1 MHRLLFQKVG
11 DGVFLSHLDLI
22 RAFQRAFQRAGLM
35 LKHSQGFS
43 PKPYVSVAL
52 ALSVGV
58 HSVCELMDFELEGDA
73 PVPQDL
79 PRRLN
84 ATLPAGI
91 CVLDCY
97 DSDLKVKD
105 IAYLTAKLTLE
116 YDNGVP
122 KNAAEEI
129 AQLFQR
135 EEIIVLKHGKHGD
148 TPTNIAPMVKELSDL
163 KVGEQELVLQA
174 TVCAQNPSLNP
185 MLLIAAIEKYLPQ
198 LVPNFAWCCR
208 VDILDAAGNSFR

>member
-1 MHRLLFQKVG
+1 MHRLLFQKVD

-58 HSVCELMDFELEGDA
+58 HSVCELMDFELENDA
-73 PVPQDL
+73 PIPMDL
-79 PRRLN
+79 PQRLN

-91 CVLDCY
+91 CVLECY
-97 DSDLKVKD
+97 ESTRKVKE
-105 IAYLTAKLTLE
+105 ISYLIAKLTLE

-122 KNAAEEI
+122 NTASEEI
-129 AQLFQR
+129 RELFQKD
-135 EEIIVLKHGKHGD
+135 EIVVLKHGKHGD
-148 TPTNIAPMVKELSDL
+148 TPTNIAPMVKELSIL
-163 KVGEQELVLQA
+163 GAGEKELFLRT

-185 MLLIAAIEKYLPQ
+185 MLLLSAIEKYLPH
-198 LVPNFAWCCR
+198 LTPNFAWCCR
-208 VDILDAAGNSFR
+208 EDILDAAGNSFR